1 MQNNELK
8 KMCYRHI
15 RQIII
20 LFAVINPLFLF
31 CWVIISNFASWSIF
45 LAVFILFVQAVS
57 SLYACLNMKDV
68 HNWLYY
74 ETYIW
79 FQFSLIFLLLGFSGF
94 VSKIPQWYVGY
105 LFILFYVVSYLPW
118 YKFLKKVWY
127 STYDAN
133 IKSGKFD
140 LTRGYYS
147 IIHQPAVYKF
157 KNKVVNEWLGVMVA
171 NSAIIIGIS
180 AYYGIMVNRRA
191 NNPEYVLGVG
201 AIVAAFLIAFVVTE
215 KYINLKWV
223 IKWEKE
229 NHKKMQTAYL

>member
-1 MQNNELK
+1 MQNNDLK
-8 KMCYRHI
+8 TLCNRRI

-31 CWVIISNFASWSIF
+31 CCILINNFAIWSIF
-45 LAVFILFVQAVS
+45 LTTLILIVQAVLS
-57 SLYACLNMKDV
+57 IYICFNMKDV

-74 ETYIW
+74 ETYVW

-94 VSKIPQWYVGY
+94 VSKIPIWYVRY
-105 LFILFYVVSYLPW
+105 LFVILYAVSYFPW
-118 YKFLKKVWY
+118 YKFLKRVWHD
-127 STYDAN
+127 TYDAN

-140 LTRGYYS
+140 LTGGRYS

-171 NSAIIIGIS
+171 NSTIVIGIS
-180 AYYGIMVNRRA
+180 AYYGIMTSRRA
-191 NNPEYVLGVG
+191 NNPEYILGVG
-201 AIVAAFLIAFVVTE
+201 SMVAAFLIAFVVTE

-223 IKWEKE
+223 LKWEKE